1 VAVNLGRNVRG
12 TTGSNESQ
20 APLERLDGKVALVTG
35 GSQGMGKE
43 IARGLA
49 RRGARV
55 LIVARDLART
65 QAAAA
70 EVSATTNNPAVE
82 GYSAD
87 LTSLAA
93 VRTFAAELL
102 SQHAALDI
110 LVNNAGGH
118 FQRRRESVDG
128 IELSWAINFFAP
140 FLLTNLLLAALRKG
154 SSARI
159 VNVAS
164 SAMSKSLSLL
174 DLQRKEKF
182 HSWRAYGEAKLSLVM
197 FTYAAARRL
206 AGTPLTVN
214 CLHPGLVAT
223 SVADSAAPTWMPHA
237 ILTFIKL
244 FLLSPKEGAK
254 TALTLAC
261 ASELAGVSGRHF
273 VRGRGRRSV
282 PISYEQA
289 EQERIW
295 QLGERS
301 TGITWSEHQ

>member
-1 VAVNLGRNVRG
+1 MRNVRAA
-12 TTGSNESQ
+12 TGSDESQ

-49 RRGARV
+49 LRGARV

-70 EVSATTNNPAVE
+70 EVSFTTKNPAVE

-93 VRTFAAELL
+93 VRTCAAEVL
-102 SQHAALDI
+102 SRHSTLDI

-118 FQRRRESVDG
+118 FQRCRESVDG

-140 FLLTNLLLAALRKG
+140 FLLTNLLLKALRKS

-164 SAMSKSLSLL
+164 NAMSKSLGLS
-174 DLQRKEKF
+174 DLQSKERF
-182 HSWRAYGEAKLSLVM
+182 DSWRAYGEAKLSLVM
-197 FTYAAARRL
+197 FTYALARRL
-206 AGTPLTVN
+206 TDTPLTVN

-223 SVADSAAPTWMPHA
+223 SVADSAAPEWMPRS
-237 ILTFIKL
+237 ILAFIKL
-244 FLLSPKEGAK
+244 FLLSPEEGAK

-273 VRGRGRRSV
+273 VRGRESRSV
-282 PISYEQA
+282 PFSYEQA
-289 EQERIW
+289 QQERAW
-295 QLGERS
+295 QLGERF